1 MAAIVVKIPEFR
13 MRLVFLLLSAL
24 ALAGCG
30 FHPRAQL
37 QLPDSLGPIRVETAD
52 PYSPLGL
59 ELAAA
64 LERSGAVAA
73 APGAPSAALKITGE
87 GWNTAP
93 LSVDELA
100 RVREY
105 ITRYKVRFT
114 LLGADGATLI
124 EPQEIELS
132 REYTYDITASAG
144 SPAEQELIQR
154 ELRRDMQAAILRRL
168 DVVLRPKP

>member
-1 MAAIVVKIPEFR
+1 
-13 MRLVFLLLSAL
+13 MRSTLLLLSAL
-24 ALAGCG
+24 ALSGCG

-37 QLPDSLGPIRVETAD
+37 QLPESVGPVTVQTAD

-59 ELAAA
+59 ELSAA
-64 LERSGAVAA
+64 LERAGLSGA
-73 APGAPSAALKITGE
+73 APGTPSASLKITDE
-87 GWNTAP
+87 AWSTKP

-105 ITRYKVRFT
+105 ITRYRVQFA
-114 LLGADGATLI
+114 LLGSDGKVLVD
-124 EPQEIELS
+124 PQTIELS

-168 DVVLRPKP
+168 DVVLRPKG

>member
-1 MAAIVVKIPEFR
+1 
-13 MRLVFLLLSAL
+13 MRFVFLLLSAL
-24 ALAGCG
+24 ALSACG

-37 QLPDSLGPIRVETAD
+37 QLPDTLGPIVVETAD

-59 ELAAA
+59 ELAAT
-64 LERSGAVAA
+64 LERAGATPATAGSAA
-73 APGAPSAALKITGE
+73 AALKITDE
-87 GWNTAP
+87 AWDTKP
-93 LSVDELA
+93 LSVDQFA

-105 ITRYKVRFT
+105 ITRYKVQFALVDT
-114 LLGADGATLI
+114 GGKLLI
-124 EPQEIELS
+124 EPQAIELS
-132 REYTYDITASAG
+132 REYTYDISASAG

>member
-1 MAAIVVKIPEFR
+1 
-13 MRLVFLLLSAL
+13 MRVVFLLLSAL
-24 ALAGCG
+24 ALSACG

-37 QLPDSLGPIRVETAD
+37 QLPESLGPIRVETAD
-52 PYSPLGL
+52 AYSPLGL

-64 LERSGAVAA
+64 LERAGTAPA
-73 APGAPSAALKITGE
+73 APGAPAAALKITAE
-87 GWNTAP
+87 AWNTAP

-105 ITRYKVRFT
+105 ITRYKVQFA
-114 LLGADGATLI
+114 LAAADGKLLI

-168 DVVLRPKP
+168 DVVLRAKP